1 MFDFRLNLVAIWI
14 QLGMKLIR
22 FVAVSVLSFALSACG
37 GGSTASQAEIA
48 DSHFQDIAN
57 AMKAR
62 NEASA
67 PLASKI
73 TAVFSGEITQSEFIA
88 AYPALYNQSQ
98 EGHEP
103 VQAICS
109 APPDLDSSTD
119 SVDFEL
125 ATAMLKL
132 ADDVCR
138 SENYKNLYVLAAITA
153 GGTLY
158 QEDFDEMIRLFDEY
172 TSFVV
177 SAFEEFL
184 DNPVVV
190 ENMSEEQLST
200 FKLIRDSFGS

>member
-1 MFDFRLNLVAIWI
+1 
-14 QLGMKLIR
+14 MKLTR
-22 FVAVSVLSFALSACG
+22 FVGIPMIALALSACG
-37 GGSTASQAEIA
+37 GSATASQAQVA

-57 AMKAR
+57 AMKIR

-73 TAVFSGEITQSEFIA
+73 TAVFNGEITQSEFIA

-109 APPDLDSSTD
+109 TPPDLDSSTD
-119 SVDFEL
+119 SVDYEL

-138 SENYKNLYVLAAITA
+138 SEDYKNLYVMAAITA

-177 SAFEEFL
+177 GAFEEFL
-184 DNPVVV
+184 DKPVVV
-190 ENMSEEQLST
+190 ENMSEEQLRT
-200 FKLIRDSFGS
+200 FKQIRDSFGS

>member
-1 MFDFRLNLVAIWI
+1 
-14 QLGMKLIR
+14 MKSIR
-22 FVAVSVLSFALSACG
+22 FVAVSVLSLALSACG
-37 GGSTASQAEIA
+37 SSSSESQATIA

-57 AMKAR
+57 AMKVR

-73 TAVFSGEITQSEFIA
+73 NAVFNGEITQSEFIA
-88 AYPALYNQSQ
+88 VYPALYNQSQ

-103 VQAICS
+103 VQEICTT
-109 APPDLDSSTD
+109 PPDLDSSTD
-119 SVDFEL
+119 SVDYEL

-132 ADDVCR
+132 ADDVCK

-172 TSFVV
+172 TAFVV
-177 SAFEEFL
+177 NAFEEFL
-184 DNPVVV
+184 ENPVVV
-190 ENMSEEQLST
+190 ENMSEEELST

>member
-1 MFDFRLNLVAIWI
+1 MRS
-14 QLGMKLIR
+14 IR
-22 FVAVSVLSFALSACG
+22 FVAVSFLAFALSACG
-37 GGSTASQAEIA
+37 GSPTTSQAEVA
-48 DSHFQDIAN
+48 DAHFQDIAN
-57 AMKAR
+57 AMKVR

-73 TAVFSGEITQSEFIA
+73 TAVFNGEITQSEFIA

-98 EGHEP
+98 EGQEP
-103 VQAICS
+103 MKLAC
-109 APPDLDSSTD
+109 ANAPDLDASTD
-119 SVDFEL
+119 SVDYEL

>member
-1 MFDFRLNLVAIWI
+1 MRLFRFSAASC
-14 QLGMKLIR
+14 LI
-22 FVAVSVLSFALSACG
+22 LILSACG
-37 GGSTASQAEIA
+37 GSSTASQAEVA
-48 DSHFQDIAN
+48 DAHFQDIAN
-57 AMKAR
+57 AMKVR

-73 TAVFSGEITQSEFIA
+73 TAVFNGEITQSEFIA

-98 EGHEP
+98 EGQEP
-103 VQAICS
+103 MKLAC
-109 APPDLDSSTD
+109 ATPPNLDPSTD

-177 SAFEEFL
+177 GAFEEFL

-190 ENMSEEQLST
+190 ENMSEEELST

>member
-1 MFDFRLNLVAIWI
+1 
-14 QLGMKLIR
+14 MKSIR
-22 FVAVSVLSFALSACG
+22 FVAASVLSLALSACG
-37 GGSTASQAEIA
+37 SGSSESQAAIA

-57 AMKAR
+57 AMKVR

-73 TAVFSGEITQSEFIA
+73 TAVFNGEISQSEFVA

-103 VQAICS
+103 VQVICS
-109 APPDLDSSTD
+109 APPGLDSSAD
-119 SVDFEL
+119 SVDYGL

-132 ADDVCR
+132 ADDICK

-153 GGTLY
+153 GGSLY

-172 TSFVV
+172 TAFVV

-184 DNPVVV
+184 ENPVVV
-190 ENMSEEQLST
+190 ENMSEEELST

>member
-1 MFDFRLNLVAIWI
+1 
-14 QLGMKLIR
+14 MKLIR

-37 GGSTASQAEIA
+37 GGSNASQAEIA
-48 DSHFQDIAN
+48 DAHFQDIAN
-57 AMKAR
+57 AMKVR

-98 EGHEP
+98 EGQEP
-103 VQAICS
+103 MKLAC
-109 APPDLDSSTD
+109 ANPPDLDTSTD
-119 SVDFEL
+119 SVDYEL

-132 ADDVCR
+132 ADDVCS

-158 QEDFDEMIRLFDEY
+158 QEDFDEMVRLFDEY
-172 TSFVV
+172 TAYITN
-177 SAFEEFL
+177 AFDTFL
-184 DNPVVV
+184 DNNVVIEYMPE
-190 ENMSEEQLST
+190 ENLKIIRQL
-200 FKLIRDSFGS
+200 RASFGG